1 MEGRKGKAI
10 AFRKGRSSRERVT
23 GERKN
28 DRERDI
34 IYHPAVCRRN
44 SLQMLF
50 NLPDG
55 KPSCFLESRPRSASC
70 RHSYAANF
78 LPVAPF
84 LLIPT
89 LALAKLPFHESL
101 PWSLQFSFLLRHLP
115 LPSHRVPSFF
125 ASLYLFS
132 LTRQ

>member
-55 KPSCFLESRPRSASC
+55 KPSCFPSLSRDRVPL
-70 RHSYAANF
+70 H
-78 LPVAPF
+78 VG
-84 LLIPT
+84 IPT
-89 LALAKLPFHESL
+89 LLT
-101 PWSLQFSFLLRHLP
+101 SFPLL
-115 LPSHRVPSFF
+115 
-125 ASLYLFS
+125 LFS
-132 LTRQ
+132 LFPPLLSPSCPFASPYRGPCSSLFLFVICLFHLIVSHRFSRRSIFSL

>member
-55 KPSCFLESRPRSASC
+55 KPSCFPSLSRDRVPL
-70 RHSYAANF
+70 H
-78 LPVAPF
+78 VG
-84 LLIPT
+84 IPT
-89 LALAKLPFHESL
+89 LLT
-101 PWSLQFSFLLRHLP
+101 SFPLL
-115 LPSHRVPSFF
+115 
-125 ASLYLFS
+125 LFS
-132 LTRQ
+132 LFPPLLSPSCPFTSPYRGPCSSLFFFVICLFHLIVSHRFSRRSIFSL